1 MAGGG
6 VMGQASKKQVQAI
19 LRRAAERAEKD
30 NRERGVTTSFAD
42 PPFACPPDE
51 KPEEKRENG

>member
-1 MAGGG
+1 M
-6 VMGQASKKQVQAI
+6 MGQASKRQVKAI

-51 KPEEKRENG
+51 EQKEKPETQ

>member
-1 MAGGG
+1 
-6 VMGQASKKQVQAI
+6 MGQASKRQVQAI

-51 KPEEKRENG
+51 KQDKKRENG